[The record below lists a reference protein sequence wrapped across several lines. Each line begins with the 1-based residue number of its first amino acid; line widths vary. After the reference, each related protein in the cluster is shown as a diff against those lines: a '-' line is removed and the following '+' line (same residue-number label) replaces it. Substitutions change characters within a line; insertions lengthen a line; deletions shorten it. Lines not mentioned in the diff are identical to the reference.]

1 MPVSILDARTQAA
14 AWSETLRKAGCA
26 DVYFT
31 PAYALSF
38 NGVDDGAPLL
48 FVFEDRRGLYL
59 YPFRERE
66 LTVLPGLE
74 TFAGRRDIVS
84 NYGYGGPLA
93 CVARAGERGGFVE
106 DALDAFDAFCR
117 ERGVV
122 SEFCRFHPLLGNAEG
137 VRRRYRPALLNQTV
151 WIDLERSEEDIQ
163 GDMRANIRRGVR
175 KALRDGLVV
184 MCGRDEDMARRFHAL
199 YAQSMRHV
207 GAARRYL
214 FDEPFFLRL
223 LRLHAGQASVCL
235 VFRGDAP
242 VAGTLCIWGGS
253 DAHAHFSGLD
263 RSQGES
269 HAGKLAHYAA
279 IMDCRRRGL
288 KRFHFGGGYGGSD
301 DDSLMRFK
309 AGFSPLRA
317 AYHVGRRVHD
327 QAAFLAAC
335 AAAGTT
341 PERTDFFPAYRA
353 PGLGA
358 GVRATPSAVGE
369 GRTRP
374 ARSLSAATSRP
385 GLAP

>member
-1 MPVSILDARTQAA
+1 MSVSILDARTQAA
-14 AWSETLRKAGCA
+14 TWSETLRKAGCA

-31 PAYALSF
+31 PAHALSF
-38 NGVDDGAPLL
+38 AGVEDGAPLL

-66 LTVLPGLE
+66 LAVLPGLE
-74 TFAGRRDIVS
+74 AFAGRRDVVS
-84 NYGYGGPLA
+84 TYGYGGPLA
-93 CVARAGERGGFVE
+93 VVAREGEGFVE

-151 WIDLERSEEDIQ
+151 WVDLARAEEDIQ
-163 GDMRANIRRGVR
+163 GDMRSNVRRGVR
-175 KALRDGLVV
+175 KALRDGFVIE
-184 MCGRDEDMARRFHAL
+184 CGQDEDAARRFHAL

-214 FDEPFFLRL
+214 FNEAFFPRL

-235 VFRGDAP
+235 VSRAGAD
-242 VAGTLCIWGGS
+242 VAGALYIWGGS

-263 RSQGES
+263 RSRGES

-279 IMDCRRRGL
+279 IMDCQRRGL

-301 DDSLMRFK
+301 ADSLMRFK

-327 QAAFLAAC
+327 QAAFLEAC
-335 AAAGTT
+335 AAAGTS

-353 PGLGA
+353 PVPASGGWA
-358 GVRATPSAVGE
+358 APSAVGE
-369 GRTRP
+369 ERARTRRSRGAAP
-374 ARSLSAATSRP
+374 ARP